1 MPLFCGRKP
10 VAVFVFSMVCKE
22 RVDRA
27 FGAVAQGGAVGFKHD
42 GSVLIG
48 AQNFC
53 MDAAQPLQRLFVR
66 VPVFIL
72 IGTADDGI
80 FGADSFQKCIVRGG

>member
-1 MPLFCGRKP
+1 
-10 VAVFVFSMVCKE
+10 MVCKE

-27 FGAVAQGGAVGFKHD
+27 LGAAAQGRAVGFKYD
-42 GSVLIG
+42 GPVLIG
-48 AQNFC
+48 AQNLC
-53 MDAAQPLQRLFVR
+53 MNAAQPLQRFFIR

-80 FGADSFQKCIVRGG
+80 FGTNGFQKCIVRGG